1 MVYALKSIFLFNYPI
16 WVCILAPFVQMS
28 EGVFIMPRLSKKAK
42 QEWKF
47 FITPNTGRR
56 TYNKL
61 CRKCYSDCKQSYRVI
76 IVYCRKFKAKRSVIT
91 KDDK

>member
-28 EGVFIMPRLSKKAK
+28 ERSFYNAEIIKESKTRM
-42 QEWKF
+42 EI